1 MIAVTRL
8 NGSCFAVNPDLIE
21 RVQENPDTTLVM
33 VGGATYV
40 VRESL
45 PEVIALIA
53 DFRAL
58 VIATAHAYAPGGV
71 RPLRG
76 RSVDDPVDADPA
88 ADLAAATPALPSP
101 IPLRP
106 PEREGAH

>member
-8 NGSCFAVNPDLIE
+8 NGSRFAVNPDLIE

-33 VGGATYV
+33 VGGSTYV
-40 VRESL
+40 VREGL

-58 VIATAHAYAPGGV
+58 VLATAQSYA
-71 RPLRG
+71 LDEG
-76 RSVDDPVDADPA
+76 RRLTVVPRERDTTA
-88 ADLAAATPALPSP
+88 APT
-101 IPLRP
+101 PLRP
-106 PEREGAH
+106 IERQTERQTERQGAP

>member
-8 NGSCFAVNPDLIE
+8 NGSRFAVNPDLIE

-45 PEVIALIA
+45 PAVIALIA
-53 DFRAL
+53 EFRAL
-58 VIATAHAYAPGGV
+58 VIATAHSYTPEEGPRLSV
-71 RPLRG
+71 LRG
-76 RSVDDPVDADPA
+76 EGDSI
-88 ADLAAATPALPSP
+88 AAAEAATAAGAAAAAAPTP
-101 IPLRP
+101 IRP
-106 PEREGAH
+106 TER